1 MEAQSMLILSGHYI
15 GFLPRHIGDSYAE
28 RGLLRVLR
36 PEIYGF
42 ESQHFAAMRKREANS
57 ALLRAFVPE
66 LKRQA
71 RTTAVRERAVLD
83 A

>member
-1 MEAQSMLILSGHYI
+1 MRA
-15 GFLPRHIGDSYAE
+15 
-28 RGLLRVLR
+28 LR

-42 ESQHFAAMRKREANS
+42 DSQHFAAMRRSEADS

-71 RTTAVRERAVLD
+71 RVAKTETRAVPEP